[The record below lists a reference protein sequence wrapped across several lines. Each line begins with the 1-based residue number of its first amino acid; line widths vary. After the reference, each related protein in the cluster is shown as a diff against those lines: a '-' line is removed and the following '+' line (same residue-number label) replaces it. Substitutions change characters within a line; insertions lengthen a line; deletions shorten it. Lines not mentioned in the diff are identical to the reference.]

1 MNGSMTPLIAQLS
14 KYAAYHRDQRNIW
27 THFFGVPVIVFSV
40 IALLSRPAFEV
51 AGVTLVPAYV
61 AGLAVL
67 AFYLRLDL
75 RYGLAMA
82 VVLTGMIFGAR
93 PIAAMATVGWLA
105 TSVGLFVGGWI
116 VQFIGHYYEGRKPA
130 FVDDLVGLI
139 VGPYFVLAEL
149 GFLLGLRKEVEAEI
163 VRISGPVYFRDL
175 STPAAP
181 LAK

>member
-1 MNGSMTPLIAQLS
+1 MTPLIAQLS
-14 KYAAYHRDQRNIW
+14 KYASYHRDQRNIW

-51 AGVTLVPAYV
+51 GGYVLVPAYFAAV
-61 AGLAVL
+61 AAL
-67 AFYLRLDL
+67 AFYFRLDV
-75 RYGLAMA
+75 RYGLAMLVMFTA
-82 VVLTGMIFGAR
+82 MIFGAR
-93 PIAAMATVGWLA
+93 PIAAMSTTGWLV
-105 TSVGLFVGGWI
+105 TSIGLFAGGWV

-139 VGPYFVLAEL
+139 VGPYFVMAEH
-149 GFLLGLRKEVEAEI
+149 GFLIGFRKEVEAEI
-163 VRISGPVYFRDL
+163 VRIAGPVYFRDL

>member
-1 MNGSMTPLIAQLS
+1 MTPLLAQLS
-14 KYAAYHRDQRNIW
+14 KYAAYHRDQRNLW

-40 IALLSRPAFEV
+40 IALLSRPAF
-51 AGVTLVPAYV
+51 ALGGVTLVPAYF
-61 AGLAVL
+61 AGVAVL

-75 RYGLAMA
+75 RYGLVMA
-82 VVLTGMIFGAR
+82 LVLTAMFFGAR
-93 PIAAMATVGWLA
+93 PIAALSTGLWLGV
-105 TSVGLFVGGWI
+105 SVGLFVGGWV

-130 FVDDLVGLI
+130 FVDDLIGLL

-149 GFLLGLRKEVEAEI
+149 GFRLGLRKDVEAEI
-163 VRISGPVYFRDL
+163 VRRSGPVYFRDL